1 MSLLSILVEY
11 AEFLHLECKPDT
23 SSPKGKLWIMKEV
36 QRLILSLYKTI
47 LRVIKNGLMLFHN
60 SMVNLVSFSFPLKKF
75 K

>member
-47 LRVIKNGLMLFHN
+47 LRVIKNGLIILL
-60 SMVNLVSFSFPLKKF
+60 VNLVS
-75 K
+75 